1 MRPLA
6 GSGLPAI
13 AAWRICRRS
22 TEALAKVRAAAPG
35 SCSVDLTRAGE
46 FDIGPAW
53 LLRAALD
60 EARAAGGKVTIE
72 GKPPGHFAFFDELP
86 DAGARRPPTPPKER
100 WLIRFGRD
108 DRDPAREHHHRARL
122 RRPHARHGGG
132 RPG

>member
-35 SCSVDLTRAGE
+35 VLQVDLTRADE

-86 DAGARRPPTPPKER
+86 DAGHRGRRHRAEGPLADPLR
-100 WLIRFGRD
+100 QD
-108 DRDPAREHHHRARL
+108 DRDPAREHASPHSASAAARSS
-122 RRPHARHGGG
+122 RRG
-132 RPG
+132 RSG